1 MLGRLKQL
9 IGKLYVIALMAYAI
23 WFGYFIYPLIF
34 AHGGH
39 EEAAQHSIST
49 DLKMPGALTAEE
61 KALHKIRAE
70 QKATETTDLGYV
82 VLKEQYVKGHF
93 HHIGMTVETDETNVC
108 IKCHGAIPHN
118 KAKTIRAFLNMH
130 AFYIACETCHINTMA
145 KPAQAPWTFRWYDK
159 KTGQVVANP
168 PALVSPDLEKYGNY
182 GTKIAPGTQADNGT
196 FRFINGEEERVFL
209 ERYLKTKDAMDS
221 TEQARMKRVMH
232 NKVSEKPLLC
242 EDCHNMEKSYLP
254 FAELGYPPRRID
266 RLENTAVVGM
276 INKYRDFYLP
286 RFFELHGEQSQTPA
300 RK

>member
-9 IGKLYVIALMAYAI
+9 IGKLYVIALMGYAI

-34 AHGGH
+34 SHGGH
-39 EEAAQHSIST
+39 EEGAQHSIST
-49 DLKMPGALTAEE
+49 DLKMLAGVTSEE

-108 IKCHGAIPHN
+108 IKCHGAVPHN

-145 KPAQAPWTFRWYDK
+145 MPDQAPWTFRWYDK
-159 KTGQVVANP
+159 KTGQAVANP

-182 GTKIAPGTQADNGT
+182 GAKIAPGAQADNGT
-196 FRFINGEEERVFL
+196 FRFINGDEERLFL
-209 ERYLKTKDAMDS
+209 AKYLKTKDAMDS

-242 EDCHNMEKSYLP
+242 EDCHTSEKSYLP

-286 RFFELHGEQSQTPA
+286 RFFELHGEQSQTPIT
-300 RK
+300 R